1 LHVAVGRLHQLAQSN
16 TMAMA
21 DGGFVAAVTAGPVTS
36 MKLQPTLHVPLPQP
50 PLLLAG
56 GFGGPLIIGAF
67 TPLRNAC
74 TLASQD
80 ATCNAREIMG
90 RVFSMGFRSGW
101 TGAWT
106 PAAAA
111 VMQFTMLGPGYHLYL
126 NLFGSPAP
134 AVVAGALTETLITYS
149 SSTRNAQ
156 LMHNQAA
163 TGRDRVS
170 VRPMMPVGPGFTAL
184 LLRNCVAMAGIR
196 IISDP
201 LSRTLQWIVGTNTK
215 GTISPSVKMGGDFL
229 ASLLCGAF
237 SMPFNQIYNMQV
249 TSTACLDGMPMER
262 VKLAMRFLRV
272 QYLVTT
278 ARGSVGIRHTVPRDL
293 LLRSSYIG
301 CAYCSYACI
310 ERLALYSAGDFK

>member
-1 LHVAVGRLHQLAQSN
+1 
-16 TMAMA
+16 MAMA
-21 DGGFVAAVTAGPVTS
+21 DGGFVAATDAGPIMS
-36 MKLQPTLHVPLPQP
+36 MKLQPILQVVVPHP

-56 GFGGPLIIGAF
+56 AFGGPLIIGAL

-74 TLASQD
+74 TLASQN
-80 ATCNAREIMG
+80 ATCSARQIMG

-111 VMQFTMLGPGYHLYL
+111 VMQFTMLGPGYHFYL
-126 NLFGSPAP
+126 NLSGNPAT
-134 AVVAGALTETLITYS
+134 AVMAVSLTETLITYG

-163 TGRDRVS
+163 TRRDGVP
-170 VRPMMPVGPGFTAL
+170 VRPLMPTGPGFTAL